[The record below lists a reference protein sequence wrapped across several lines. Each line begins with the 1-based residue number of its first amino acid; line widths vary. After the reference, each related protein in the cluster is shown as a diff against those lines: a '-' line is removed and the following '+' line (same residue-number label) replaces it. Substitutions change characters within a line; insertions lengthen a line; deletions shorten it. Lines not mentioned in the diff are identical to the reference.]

1 MTPAINRTALL
12 EHVRSV
18 RPEFERTLK
27 TLVEIPSISMDPA
40 HQQDMQRCA
49 TAAAEVLTR
58 MGAKARIH
66 KIVGQPVVSAL
77 FKSGPKHPTVT
88 VYNHMD
94 VQPAGGPEW
103 DRAPFELKVEGKR
116 YYGRGA
122 TDDKGP
128 ALTALMAARYARKIG
143 LPINIRFLWE
153 LEEEIG
159 SPSFEG
165 FLKQAAGSL
174 STDSVVVSDTIWV
187 SRSKPAVSA
196 GLRGLQG
203 AILRLET
210 GTKECH
216 SGLTGGG
223 ARNPL
228 TELAEVI
235 AKCVDARTGRVK
247 IPGFYDGVIA
257 PTSEELASFRQCG
270 FSVAGFKKA
279 HGLKKLRSDNP
290 LKVMK
295 AIWAA
300 PTFEVHGIAGG
311 YQGPCVKTAVPPFG
325 EAKISM
331 RLVPG
336 QSPKQVFALLKAYV
350 KKLNPDIKITNESAL
365 APYRGD
371 TSGPLAKAAVEAIR
385 FAYNKTPAFVRE
397 GGSIGAVVTMEQYL
411 KCPVAFIGL
420 SLPEHGY
427 HAPNEF
433 YDWDQASGGM
443 LAFVKYFETL
453 SQF

>member
-1 MTPAINRTALL
+1 MSPTIDRQALL
-12 EHVRSV
+12 QHVRSV
-18 RPEFERTLK
+18 RPEFERKLK

-40 HQQDMQRCA
+40 HRPDMLRCA
-49 TAAAEVLTR
+49 KAAVEVLESL
-58 MGAKARIH
+58 GAKARIH
-66 KIVGQPVVSAL
+66 RTAGQPVVSAL
-77 FKSGPKHPTVT
+77 IKSSPRHKTVT

-103 DRAPFELKVEGKR
+103 ERPPFKLKVEGKR

-128 ALTALMAARYARKIG
+128 ALTALMAARYARQLG

-165 FLKQAAGSL
+165 FLKQAARSIP
-174 STDSVVVSDTIWV
+174 TDSVVVSDTIWV

-247 IPGFYDGVIA
+247 IPGFYDDVIP
-257 PTSEELASFRQCG
+257 PTPEELASFKQCG
-270 FSVAGFKKA
+270 FSISGFKRA
-279 HGLKKLRSDNP
+279 HGLKKLRSDDP

-311 YQGPCVKTAVPPFG
+311 YQGPGVKTAVPPFG

-336 QSPKQVFALLKAYV
+336 QTPRKVFRLLKAHV
-350 KKLNPDIKITNESAL
+350 KKLNPDVQVSDESSL

-371 TSGPLAKAAVEAIR
+371 TSGPLANAAVEAIR

-411 KCPVAFIGL
+411 KCKVAFIGL

-453 SQF
+453 SRS